1 MLQVGQ
7 KCQNFRVVLFGCI
20 HHFFLLLQ
28 NLNPYFQNGGQKTE
42 MAAKKR
48 KTNIT
53 GLIID
58 IRSRVICQNVHSL
71 NRYLIWLLQYAIL
84 ITSIWPQNSK
94 MAAQNRKTITTG
106 LVINLQSRV
115 ICQNVCFLNI
125 NANTLLYMIFMIS
138 ILPPKSKMA
147 AKNCYTNISGF
158 KIDLQ
163 SRVICQNLC
172 SLNMGIKVVSN

>member
-7 KCQNFRVVLFGCI
+7 KCQNFRVVLFGRI
-20 HHFFLLLQ
+20 HHFFFLLLQ
-28 NLNPYFQNGGQKTE
+28 NLNPYFQNGGQKTK

-58 IRSRVICQNVHSL
+58 IQSRVICQNVHCL
-71 NRYLIWLLQYAIL
+71 NRYLISLQYAIL
-84 ITSIWPQNSK
+84 ISLIWPQKSK
-94 MAAQNRKTITTG
+94 MAAQNRKTNTTG
-106 LVINLQSRV
+106 LVTNLQSQV

-125 NANTLLYMIFMIS
+125 NTNTLQYMIFMIS

-147 AKNCYTNISGF
+147 AKNC
-158 KIDLQ
+158 
-163 SRVICQNLC
+163 
-172 SLNMGIKVVSN
+172 